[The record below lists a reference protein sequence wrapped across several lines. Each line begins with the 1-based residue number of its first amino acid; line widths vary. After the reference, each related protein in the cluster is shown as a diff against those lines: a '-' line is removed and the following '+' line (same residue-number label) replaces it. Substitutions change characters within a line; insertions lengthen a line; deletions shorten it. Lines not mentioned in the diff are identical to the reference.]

1 MDLNEKEIRLKTI
14 KAKKMMLLF
23 SMLSIAMTF
32 AGLTSA
38 YIVSKSR
45 PDWLK
50 DFELPLAFIISTLVI
65 FLSSISIA
73 IAKKNVKK
81 NDVSK
86 TTFWLF
92 VTFILGIIFV
102 ISQFLGFNELI
113 SLGYFFTGA
122 QSTVTT
128 SFLYVLTVLH
138 LAHLF
143 AGLIVLIVVMAN
155 NYKNKYKVEKLGFEL
170 AVTFWHFLGVL
181 WLYLLVFLYFFKS
194 LKLVTSQS

>member
-1 MDLNEKEIRLKTI
+1 MELNEKEIRLKTI

-50 DFELPLAFIISTLVI
+50 DFELPFAFVVSTVVII
-65 FLSSISIA
+65 LSSISIY
-73 IAKKNVKK
+73 IAKKGVK
-81 NDVSK
+81 NNEVSK
-86 TTFWLF
+86 TTLWLLITF
-92 VTFILGIIFV
+92 VLGIIFV
-102 ISQFLGFNELI
+102 ISQFSGFNELI
-113 SLGYFFTGA
+113 GLGYFFTGA
-122 QSTVTT
+122 QSTITT

-143 AGLIVLIVVMAN
+143 AGLIVLIVVPVN
-155 NYKNKYKVEKLGFEL
+155 NYKNKYKTEKLGFEL
-170 AVTFWHFLGVL
+170 AVTFWHFLGIL
-181 WLYLLVFLYFFKS
+181 WLYLFVFLYFFR
-194 LKLVTSQS
+194 

>member
-1 MDLNEKEIRLKTI
+1 MELNEKEIRLKTI

-38 YIVSKSR
+38 YIVSKAR

-50 DFELPLAFIISTLVI
+50 DFELPFAFVISTVVI
-65 FLSSISIA
+65 FLSSISIS

-86 TTFWLF
+86 TTLWLF
-92 VTFILGIIFV
+92 VTFGLGIIFI
-102 ISQFLGFNELI
+102 ISQFSGFNELI
-113 SLGYFFTGA
+113 GLGYFFTGA
-122 QSTVTT
+122 QSTITT

-143 AGLIVLIVVMAN
+143 AGLIVLVVVIIN
-155 NYKNKYKVEKLGFEL
+155 NYKNKYKIEKLGFEL
-170 AVTFWHFLGVL
+170 AVTFWHFLGIL
-181 WLYLLVFLYFFKS
+181 WLYLFIFLYFFR
-194 LKLVTSQS
+194 

>member
-1 MDLNEKEIRLKTI
+1 MELSQEELRLKTI

-50 DFELPLAFIISTLVI
+50 EFELPMAFTISTIVI
-65 FLSSISIA
+65 LLSSISIG

-81 NDVSK
+81 NNVSN
-86 TTFWLF
+86 TSLWLLITFG
-92 VTFILGIIFV
+92 LGIIFIV
-102 ISQFLGFNELI
+102 SQFSGFRELI
-113 SLGYFFTGA
+113 SQGYFFTGA
-122 QSTVTT
+122 QSTITT

-138 LAHLF
+138 LIHLF
-143 AGLIVLIVVMAN
+143 AGIIVLIVVMFN
-155 NYKNKYKVEKLGFEL
+155 NYKNKYKIQKLGFEL

-181 WLYLLVFLYFFKS
+181 WVYLFVFLYFFR
-194 LKLVTSQS
+194 

>member
-1 MDLNEKEIRLKTI
+1 MDLNENEIRLKTI

-50 DFELPLAFIISTLVI
+50 DFELPFAFVISTIVI
-65 FLSSISIA
+65 IFSSFSIYS
-73 IAKKNVKK
+73 AKKSLN
-81 NDVSK
+81 NDSSK
-86 TTFWLF
+86 TTMWLF
-92 VTFILGIIFV
+92 VTFALGLVFV
-102 ISQFLGFNELI
+102 ISQFLGFDELI
-113 SLGYFFTGA
+113 SMGYFFTGA
-122 QSTVTT
+122 QSTITT

-143 AGLIVLIVVMAN
+143 AGLIVLAVVMVKN
-155 NYKNKYKVEKLGFEL
+155 HKNKYKSEKLGFEL
-170 AVTFWHFLGVL
+170 AVTFWHFLGIL
-181 WLYLLVFLYFFKS
+181 WLYLFVFLYFFR
-194 LKLVTSQS
+194 

>member
-1 MDLNEKEIRLKTI
+1 MDLNENEIRLKTI

-50 DFELPLAFIISTLVI
+50 DFELPFAFVVSTIVII
-65 FLSSISIA
+65 FSSFSIYS
-73 IAKKNVKK
+73 AKKSLN
-81 NDVSK
+81 NDGSK
-86 TTFWLF
+86 TTMWLF
-92 VTFILGIIFV
+92 VTFALGLVFV
-102 ISQFLGFNELI
+102 ISQFLGFDELI
-113 SLGYFFTGA
+113 SMGYFFTGA
-122 QSTVTT
+122 QSTITT

-143 AGLIVLIVVMAN
+143 AGLIVLAVVMFK
-155 NYKNKYKVEKLGFEL
+155 NYKNKYKTEKLGFEL
-170 AVTFWHFLGVL
+170 AVTFWHFLGIL
-181 WLYLLVFLYFFKS
+181 WLYLFVFLYFFR
-194 LKLVTSQS
+194 

>member
-1 MDLNEKEIRLKTI
+1 MELNEKEIRLKTI

-38 YIVSKSR
+38 YIVSKAR

-50 DFELPLAFIISTLVI
+50 DFELPFAFVISTVVI
-65 FLSSISIA
+65 FLSSISIS

-86 TTFWLF
+86 TTLWLF
-92 VTFILGIIFV
+92 VTFGLGIIF
-102 ISQFLGFNELI
+102 ITSQFSGFNELI
-113 SLGYFFTGA
+113 GLGYFFTGA
-122 QSTVTT
+122 QSTITT

-143 AGLIVLIVVMAN
+143 AGLIVLIVVIIN
-155 NYKNKYKVEKLGFEL
+155 NYKNKYKIEKLGFEL
-170 AVTFWHFLGVL
+170 AVTFWHFLGIL
-181 WLYLLVFLYFFKS
+181 WLYLFVFLYFFR
-194 LKLVTSQS
+194 

>member
-1 MDLNEKEIRLKTI
+1 MEISENENEMRLKRI

-50 DFELPLAFIISTLVI
+50 DFELPIAFTLSTIFIAISSL
-65 FLSSISIA
+65 SIA
-73 IAKKNVKK
+73 FAKKNL
-81 NDVSK
+81 NQNNSSK
-86 TTFWLF
+86 TNFLLLVTFGLGILF
-92 VTFILGIIFV
+92 VA
-102 ISQFLGFNELI
+102 SQFIGFNKLI
-113 SLGYFFTGA
+113 SSGYFFTGA
-122 QSTVTT
+122 QSTITT

-143 AGLIVLIVVMAN
+143 AGLIVLIVVIIN
-155 NYKNKYKVEKLGFEL
+155 NYKNKYKTEKLGFEL
-170 AVTFWHFLGVL
+170 AVTFWHFLGIL
-181 WLYLLVFLYFFKS
+181 WLYLFVFLYFFR
-194 LKLVTSQS
+194 

>member
-1 MDLNEKEIRLKTI
+1 MDLNENEIRLKTI

-50 DFELPLAFIISTLVI
+50 DFELPFAFIISTIVI
-65 FLSSISIA
+65 IFSSFSIYS
-73 IAKKNVKK
+73 AKKSLN
-81 NDVSK
+81 NNSSK
-86 TTFWLF
+86 TTMWLF
-92 VTFILGIIFV
+92 ITFALGLVFVT
-102 ISQFLGFNELI
+102 SQFLGFDELI
-113 SLGYFFTGA
+113 SMGYFFTGA
-122 QSTVTT
+122 QSTITT

-143 AGLIVLIVVMAN
+143 AGLIVLAVVIVK
-155 NYKNKYKVEKLGFEL
+155 NYKNIYKTEKLGFEL
-170 AVTFWHFLGVL
+170 AVTFWHFLGIL
-181 WLYLLVFLYFFKS
+181 WLYLFVFLYFFR
-194 LKLVTSQS
+194 

>member
-1 MDLNEKEIRLKTI
+1 MDLNENEIRLKTI

-50 DFELPLAFIISTLVI
+50 DFELPFAFVISTIVI
-65 FLSSISIA
+65 IFSSFSIYS
-73 IAKKNVKK
+73 AKKSLN
-81 NDVSK
+81 NDSSK
-86 TTFWLF
+86 TTMWLF
-92 VTFILGIIFV
+92 VTFALGLVFV
-102 ISQFLGFNELI
+102 ISQFLGFDELI
-113 SLGYFFTGA
+113 SMGYFFTGA
-122 QSTVTT
+122 QSTITT

-143 AGLIVLIVVMAN
+143 AGLIVLAVVMVK
-155 NYKNKYKVEKLGFEL
+155 NYKNKYKTEKLGFEL
-170 AVTFWHFLGVL
+170 AVTFWHFLGIL
-181 WLYLLVFLYFFKS
+181 WLYLFVFLYFFR
-194 LKLVTSQS
+194 

>member
-1 MDLNEKEIRLKTI
+1 MEISENENEIRLKRI

-50 DFELPLAFIISTLVI
+50 DFELPIAFTLSTIFIAISSL
-65 FLSSISIA
+65 SIA
-73 IAKKNVKK
+73 FAKKNL
-81 NDVSK
+81 NQNNSSK
-86 TTFWLF
+86 TNFLLLVTFGLGILF
-92 VTFILGIIFV
+92 VA
-102 ISQFLGFNELI
+102 SQFIGFNKLI
-113 SLGYFFTGA
+113 SSGYFFTGA
-122 QSTVTT
+122 QSTITT

-143 AGLIVLIVVMAN
+143 AGLIVLIVVIIN
-155 NYKNKYKVEKLGFEL
+155 NYKNKYKLEKLGFEL
-170 AVTFWHFLGVL
+170 AVMFWHFLGIL
-181 WLYLLVFLYFFKS
+181 WLYLFVFFYFFR
-194 LKLVTSQS
+194 